1 MGIIKRQTIQGTVFT
16 YAGIVIGF
24 LTMGL
29 LLPKLLTKD
38 QNGLIG
44 LLIGLSIILTQVA
57 NLGINGAGGRYFPY
71 FRNYERGH
79 GGFLLLATGI
89 STLGFAVSMALVWLA
104 QPYIVAEN
112 AEKSALFVQY
122 YYLLVPLTFAS
133 LYFNLFDNY
142 AKLLYDSVT
151 GTFLQQFGQRFLFL
165 LAVLTYWLGWVDFR
179 GLLTLWLGSYLIA
192 TVLMVGKVIRDGH
205 FTLRPG
211 DLNLTPDM
219 RRSLIRY
226 AGLTLLTG
234 LSSQVI
240 LHIDKI
246 LVNDSLGLAQTGI
259 YSISAN
265 FGAVIA
271 APATMLYKVSGVIV
285 ADSWKANDLG
295 NIAQI
300 YRKSCLSQLIIG
312 MLVFVGIAA
321 NLPNVFRVL
330 PAGYEAG
337 YFVIL
342 WIGLGKLIDMATG
355 VNGTILATSRY
366 YAYDSVFFILM
377 VVVTILTTRAL
388 IPVYGLE
395 GAAIGAAIATLLF
408 NGLRTVF
415 VGYAFGLQ
423 PFTWRNA
430 AVVGVGLLVWWVA
443 VQPPYLSG
451 NTWLVA
457 VDVAGRSTLIT
468 ALFGGLVY
476 GLRLSPDVN
485 QLVNQSIET
494 VRQTWLRR

>member
-1 MGIIKRQTIQGTVFT
+1 MGIIKRQTIQGTLFT
-16 YAGIVIGF
+16 YAGIGIGF

-44 LLIGLSIILTQVA
+44 LLIALSIILTQFA

-79 GGFLLLATGI
+79 GGFLLLATAV
-89 STLGFAVSMALVWLA
+89 STLGFALSLVLMGLA
-104 QPYIVAEN
+104 QPYMIAEN
-112 AEKSALFVQY
+112 AGKSALFVQY
-122 YYLLVPLTFAS
+122 YGLLVPLTF
-133 LYFNLFDNY
+133 LLLFFNLFDNY

-165 LAVLTYWLGWVDFR
+165 LAILVYWLGWVDF
-179 GLLTLWLGSYLIA
+179 GQLLGLWLGSYLIV

-205 FTLRPG
+205 FTLRFS
-211 DLNLTPDM
+211 DLKLTPEM
-219 RRSLIRY
+219 RRSLFRY

-240 LHIDKI
+240 LQIDKI
-246 LVNDSLGLAQTGI
+246 LVNNSLGLAQTGI

-285 ADSWKANDLG
+285 ADSWKTNDLG

-300 YRKSCLSQLIIG
+300 YRKSCLSQLIVG

-321 NLPNVFRVL
+321 NLPNVFQVL

-337 YFVIL
+337 YAVIL
-342 WIGLGKLIDMATG
+342 WIGFGKLIDMATG

-366 YAYDSVFFILM
+366 YVYDSLFFILM

-388 IPVYGLE
+388 IPIYGLE
-395 GAAIGAAIATLLF
+395 GAAIGAALATLLF
-408 NGLRTVF
+408 NGLRTAF
-415 VGYAFGLQ
+415 VWYAFRLQ

-451 NTWLVA
+451 SSWA
-457 VDVAGRSTLIT
+457 VVIDVTLRAGLIT
-468 ALFGGLVY
+468 VLFGGLVY

-485 QLVNQSIET
+485 QLINQFLGSA
-494 VRQTWLRR
+494 RQTLRR